1 MAILKK
7 GILDNI
13 RGKVGNV
20 IGGVWNGIPYI
31 RSVPDK
37 VHNPNTLKQ
46 QTQRLRFKMTIDLIS
61 SIAPV
66 IKIGFATGKQ
76 GQTPVNRA
84 VSLNI
89 HNLISG
95 TFPDFEYSF
104 ENLVIS
110 RGNLTPI
117 YEASVESD
125 TPGSVQFT
133 WEDSTGIGNAQAD
146 DPVLLLLFNSDKGVP
161 VYVIE
166 GLARGDEQASVS
178 IPSIFA
184 GDTFQAWL
192 AVVSAESGQA
202 ADSMYLGSFT
212 AAE

>member
-89 HNLISG
+89 NNLISG
-95 TFPDFEYSF
+95 TLFVFEYSF
-104 ENLVIS
+104 DKLVIFIGYLS
-110 RGNLTPI
+110 EI
-117 YEASVESD
+117 Y
-125 TPGSVQFT
+125 
-133 WEDSTGIGNAQAD
+133 
-146 DPVLLLLFNSDKGVP
+146 
-161 VYVIE
+161 
-166 GLARGDEQASVS
+166 
-178 IPSIFA
+178 
-184 GDTFQAWL
+184 
-192 AVVSAESGQA
+192 
-202 ADSMYLGSFT
+202 
-212 AAE
+212 